1 MFDLATQILG
11 LSGTF
16 TLKDA
21 HGKPIKNDDAVAT
34 ATILHSTHPTH
45 EKAFLAFGEALRGLA
60 PEGNATESALTDEE
74 LKEKRK
80 AIQATFLTAITQSID
95 GIQIRGEEIGK
106 DKAKIKEVFSEQGLE
121 WFAEQ
126 FFIALRDNSI
136 FLQTQKKTKKG

>member
-34 ATILHSTHPTH
+34 AAILHSTHPTH

-74 LKEKRK
+74 LKEEKK
-80 AIQATFLTAITQSID
+80 AIQATFLAAITQSVD
-95 GIQIRGEEIGK
+95 SLK
-106 DKAKIKEVFSEQGLE
+106 T
-121 WFAEQ
+121 FA
-126 FFIALRDNSI
+126 LYRDWETDRKSVV
-136 FLQTQKKTKKG
+136 

>member
-21 HGKPIKNDDAVAT
+21 HGKPIKNEDAVAT
-34 ATILHSTHPTH
+34 ATILHSTHPAH
-45 EKAFLAFGEALRGLA
+45 EKAFLAFGESLRGLA
-60 PEGNATESALTDEE
+60 PEGSTAESALTDEE